1 MQPTPQDHGSDGGID
16 DTVDGG
22 IENTIDNTIDGR
34 DGVRGP
40 DAPVQQSATPDL
52 NVLDGLIERPPHEH
66 VAVYEQVH
74 AQLQHAL
81 SEIDDA

>member
-1 MQPTPQDHGSDGGID
+1 VQPTPQDHGSD
-16 DTVDGG
+16 DGV
-22 IENTIDNTIDGR
+22 DGR
-34 DGVRGP
+34 DDVRRP

-52 NVLDGLIERPPHEH
+52 SVLDGLTERPPHEH

>member
-1 MQPTPQDHGSDGGID
+1 VQPTPQDHGSDGGID
-16 DTVDGG
+16 DTVD
-22 IENTIDNTIDGR
+22 NTIDGR
-34 DGVRGP
+34 DDVRRP

>member
-1 MQPTPQDHGSDGGID
+1 MQPTPQDDRVDCHD
-16 DTVDGG
+16 DQNG
-22 IENTIDNTIDGR
+22 E
-34 DGVRGP
+34 
-40 DAPVQQSATPDL
+40 PVVQSATPDL
-52 NVLDGLIERPPHEH
+52 TVLDGLGERPPHEH